1 MASSENR
8 LKLLRKGKK
17 MSGIEIARKL
27 TISAQYY
34 YDIEKGERRLT
45 TEIAAKL
52 ADILE
57 TTVDYLIGV
66 TDVNQYERAESQTKS
81 PDPHEESELAEIPIE
96 RLNQFKLSY
105 KGHTLNKDEADDIIE
120 LLEAALKRW
129 KK

>member
-1 MASSENR
+1 MTTNR
-8 LKLLRKGKK
+8 IKELRKQHKL
-17 MSGIEIARKL
+17 SGIAIAKQL
-27 TISAQYY
+27 DITPQYF

-45 TEIAAKL
+45 MEIAAKL
-52 ADILE
+52 VPILHA
-57 TTVDYLIGV
+57 TVDYIIGV
-66 TDVNQYERAESQTKS
+66 ADVNAYGSEEINN

-105 KGHTLNKDEADDIIE
+105 KGHELSKEEADDVIE